1 MGVFAS
7 RSPFRPNPI
16 GLSCVK
22 LEKVS
27 ETESEGKVLIVSGID
42 VVSGTPVIDIKPY
55 LPISDCRPD
64 AVGGYSDEMA
74 GYELNVEFAPGVYE
88 KVPEKDREAVTGC
101 IKSDPRPSYHDDP
114 ERVYGM
120 VYNGLEIKF
129 KVSEGTAYVL
139 SAEETDN
146 DS

>member
-1 MGVFAS
+1 
-7 RSPFRPNPI
+7 
-16 GLSCVK
+16 
-22 LEKVS
+22 
-27 ETESEGKVLIVSGID
+27 
-42 VVSGTPVIDIKPY
+42 
-55 LPISDCRPD
+55 
-64 AVGGYSDEMA
+64 MA
-74 GYELNVEFAPGVYE
+74 GYELHLDLATRVSE
-88 KVPEKDREAVTGC
+88 KHPENDRDAVTGC